1 MRKIVLTLA
10 ALGAASV
17 ATPALAQGE
26 ARVETRGGIA
36 WAQGTEEAV
45 AGVAAGY
52 DFDLGQ
58 EETGSVFFGAEVS
71 ADKILANGADVVFGT
86 TARLGAKVGNGGKIF
101 ATGGYSFGQGE
112 DVPHLGAGYEQ
123 KIGESGVY
131 VKAEYRHFFSDFV
144 DVNTAAVGVG
154 FKF

>member
-10 ALGAASV
+10 AVAAATA
-17 ATPALAQGE
+17 ATPAFAQGE
-26 ARVETRGGIA
+26 ARVEARGGIA
-36 WAQGTEEAV
+36 WAQGAEEAV

-52 DFDLGQ
+52 DFDFGD
-58 EETGSVFFGAEVS
+58 EESGSVFFGVEGS
-71 ADKILANGADVVFGT
+71 ADKILASNTDVVWGT
-86 TARLGAKVGNGGKIF
+86 TARLGAKLGNGGKLY
-101 ATGGYSFGQGE
+101 ATGGYSFGEGE

-123 KIGESGVY
+123 KLGESGFY

-154 FKF
+154 IKF